1 MGAKVA
7 AFLITLIAMVV
18 LAVAG
23 FIVLLL
29 ALNGYSE
36 SDSTTSLGVYG
47 IFAFL
52 LVFAFAC
59 LAGGVTHVLIG
70 REFGSKSA
78 AMIGILVGLAIGL
91 VALFICIVIGIAL
104 AEYFRAYG

>member
-7 AFLITLIAMVV
+7 AFLITLILMVI

-29 ALNGYSE
+29 ALNGYNE
-36 SDSTTSLGVYG
+36 SDATYSFGAYG

-59 LAGGVTHVLIG
+59 LAGGITHLLIG

-78 AMIGILVGLAIGL
+78 AMIGILGGLAVGI
-91 VALFICIVIGIAL
+91 VALFICIIIGIAL